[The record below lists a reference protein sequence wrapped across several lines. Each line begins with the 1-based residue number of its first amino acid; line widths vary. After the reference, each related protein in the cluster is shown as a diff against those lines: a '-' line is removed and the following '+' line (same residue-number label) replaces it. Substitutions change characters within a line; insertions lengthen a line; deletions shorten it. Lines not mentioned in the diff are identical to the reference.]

1 MLEKIILSFIAF
13 VLFLVVHWVVFHF
26 WQIINRFRVVNRIF
40 LIFLFGYTAM
50 SALIPDGSWYGGV
63 VTGTAVGRLLTYLN
77 GLAIYIFLFVS
88 YAQFYFLIDRG
99 ISARILTEIEET
111 PAKELSF
118 TELTSRYVPH
128 QLLTRRLEDMRY
140 GGYLIETNGRW
151 QMTPKGRLNAVVFRF
166 FKHFLHLYPG
176 G

>member
-1 MLEKIILSFIAF
+1 MLEKIVLSFIAF
-13 VLFLVVHWVVFHF
+13 ALFLVVHWVVFHF
-26 WQIINRFRVVNRIF
+26 WRITNRFRVVNRIF
-40 LIFLFGYTAM
+40 LVFLFGYMA
-50 SALIPDGSWYGGV
+50 AALLIPDGSWYGGV
-63 VTGTAVGRLLTYLN
+63 VTETDVGRLLTYVN
-77 GLAIYIFLFVS
+77 GLAIYIFLFFS

-118 TELTSRYVPH
+118 AELTSRYVPN

-140 GGYLIETNGRW
+140 GGYLIEENGRW
-151 QMTPKGRLNAVVFRF
+151 RMTSKGRFNAVVFRF
-166 FKHFLHLYPG
+166 FKYFLRLYPG